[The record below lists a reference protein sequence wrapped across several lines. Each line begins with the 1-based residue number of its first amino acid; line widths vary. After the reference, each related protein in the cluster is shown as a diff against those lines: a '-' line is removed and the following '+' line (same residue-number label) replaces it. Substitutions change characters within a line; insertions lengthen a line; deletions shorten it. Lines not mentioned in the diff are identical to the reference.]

1 MRKTKTLL
9 MMAIAL
15 LFSGAA
21 IAAPTIYPLSTTL
34 GQAGESLQLVEGGT
48 RSMGIYQQISVRFG
62 NEFIGEFAGE
72 DKVVTVYYEE
82 TDPVTPARQ
91 YKEKVEYIVEED
103 ANDPVTVKILVLD
116 YLRPKTEYFY
126 RAEVTVAG
134 ALVASSEGT
143 FVSYLGDLADP
154 LPNIISMK
162 LLEEKAVV
170 TVSNLTQVK
179 TITGEPIVLSEA
191 SFTTTLTNERLAET
205 KELGTVESA
214 GTQAVTYDYADAEGE
229 FLVFGDNIVAEVA
242 FTYNGKTL
250 TRKATQGFGSDEMNP
265 LWVYVVPANSG
276 VEGQYDI
283 VVKGMPHPV
292 TVTSA
297 DIQVQTRRVGET
309 DWSEVYGV
317 SRAIQADE
325 EQFRVLASELK
336 VKDADVFDYPE
347 EGFDFRLVI
356 GFWVSG
362 EHYEFTL
369 DNAHA
374 SFDPYAYAFNF
385 VPRWNADA
393 QGNGHPTLESK
404 NINKTTQDKVKTL
417 VNSLIVDG
425 YWDGSNYPEDIAF
438 GAKVDGE
445 EIGNAKAT
453 QTPAD
458 TKANVSISLEG
469 LDLEPAAGLT
479 ENDSVWVEWEYYVI
493 YEKWQN
499 HNFYP
504 EVIAIEPHIYEQTFE
519 GAIFE
524 DWAYSPMVQ
533 NEDGSKSYLYV
544 KGVRVFLD
552 EENAGT
558 VEFERPCYFNNGER
572 MKTITAVVYMKD
584 NSVQN
589 PSWVEVGRNQFK
601 LNANKTNKSYTNRV
615 AVDASS
621 VIKKDYDNYCE
632 VKVVVYGNDYVNY
645 TAEVTDVFS
654 APNRAGVAKVTEIEQ
669 PVSFTLQRLN
679 VNPLI
684 ELTGFYGEYKVYGSL
699 QKLEANEDGT
709 LKLVDGKPVPVG
721 DPVEAPVVYR
731 TVDDLPLDLPGDDVT
746 NGLKDTEITYPEDGF
761 LFPNVDEETW
771 YQANIEFEYAA
782 IRDILDEDGNVEPD
796 TVWMKGR
803 VQFADGVNNPF
814 KTVKVPA
821 AGDIVVRHPRYTI
834 SETPGQIIARLR
846 FLTGNDD
853 DELFVKIPGV
863 NHGDPVKTDGTEEV
877 TDRFFDFEAGEW
889 VEETHTLKTVE
900 ILLNVDLD
908 VTTLKIPAKW
918 DMGYSAYI
926 QDGEYTTAYENIN
939 VESDRAIHTP
949 VPYVRYY
956 TAAPMLYMT
965 KAQWGE
971 FYKLMDEYFEY
982 IGEDQPFLPAPAP
995 APARRAPLPLDEED
1009 PSVTEQDI
1017 ENWWYNIYSKMY
1029 VIKSAWEVADWAK
1042 ATLFNTFAYSR
1053 TDIPGFENAS
1063 DPKYFGASNLVYRA
1077 NIYDWMADEYFR
1089 GLAIYND
1096 YEYDGG
1102 IMVTNLP
1109 NEYNYVQ
1116 HFSIPGFGYFVED
1129 KPWSETTDLVSI
1141 MPVDV
1146 TRAAMVIDK
1155 LTLDQYLEAVGYG
1168 YYFSDFASIFPY
1180 AFDVQLGD
1188 AELDA
1193 TAEEY
1198 HAFYNEIHFLALNAL
1213 YTAKFD
1219 KKDRSVVIPFNGA
1232 AWEDEA
1238 CETPATVRYFSAGYL
1253 TDDNKVTYKFSK
1265 KMRNGE
1271 PSNELSAGYPYLVW
1285 SDSGTSEFNVYFAGE
1300 NTMVRRNSED
1310 SYSGGLN
1317 EVVVDLNSSWGQTL
1331 TEGMMIGSYRYIYDY
1346 ELFAEIGAEYFET
1359 MTEEDLAEMSFWE
1372 RLAYEYQLEQYNQ
1385 IEICRYSSY
1394 WGNPVK
1400 LDRTLLAEYAEDDK
1414 YQLNLLNPEKHSG
1427 IVPFHCALVFTGA
1440 NNGNAGYSIS
1450 IRYDEDDA
1458 TVIVDNM
1465 AIENTSNAEMFDVMG
1480 RKITEPAKGQIY
1492 IQNGQKFIVK

>member
-1 MRKTKTLL
+1 MRKVKTLL
-9 MMAIAL
+9 MMAVAL
-15 LFSGAA
+15 LFTGAA
-21 IAAPTIYPLSTTL
+21 FAQAAEEPALKTTL
-34 GQAGESLQLVEGGT
+34 GQVGESLQLVEGGT
-48 RSMGIYQQISVRFG
+48 RSMGIYQQVSVRLS
-62 NEFIGEFAGE
+62 EDFIEEYEGE
-72 DKVVTVYYEE
+72 DKVITVTYGEVN
-82 TDPVTPARQ
+82 PVTPART
-91 YKEKVEYIVEED
+91 YKDKVEYLVEENQD
-103 ANDPVTVKILVLD
+103 QEVTILVLD
-116 YLRPKTEYFY
+116 YLRPKTAYTY
-126 RAEVTVAG
+126 TVTVKVG
-134 ALVASSEGT
+134 GREVASSGGQ

-162 LLEEKAVV
+162 LLEQKADV
-170 TVSNLTQVK
+170 TVSGLKNVK
-179 TITGEPIVLSEA
+179 TITGEPIVLDEA
-191 SFTTTLTNERLAET
+191 SFDVTLTNERLAQTET
-205 KELGTVESA
+205 LAEGETASEQSFPY
-214 GTQAVTYDYADAEGE
+214 TYEDAEGE

-242 FTYNGKTL
+242 LTYNGKTL

-276 VEGQYDI
+276 TKGQYDI

-297 DIQVQTRRVGET
+297 DIQVQTKKVDED

-374 SFDPYAYAFNF
+374 IFDPYAYAFNF
-385 VPRWNADA
+385 VPRWNN
-393 QGNGHPTLESK
+393 GNPDLYSK

-417 VNSLIVDG
+417 VNSLITDG
-425 YWDGSNYPEDIAF
+425 YWDGSNYPEDIDF
-438 GAKVDGE
+438 GAKVDD
-445 EIGNAKAT
+445 NYYDAFTQQPDAT
-453 QTPAD
+453 L
-458 TKANVSISLEG
+458 ANVSIPLSENLS
-469 LDLEPAAGLT
+469 PADGLT

-524 DWAYSPMVQ
+524 DWAYSPMVE
-533 NEDGSKSYLYV
+533 NEDGSKDYFFI

-558 VEFERPCYFNNGER
+558 VEFSRPTTFNNGER

-584 NSVQN
+584 NSYTVNN
-589 PSWVEVGRNQFK
+589 PGFVEVGRNQFK
-601 LNANKTNKSYTNRV
+601 VNPNKTNKTYVNRV

-621 VIKKDYDNYCE
+621 VIKKDYNNYCE

-645 TAEVTDVFS
+645 TAETTDVFS

-679 VNPLI
+679 VNPLV
-684 ELTGFYGEYKVYGSL
+684 ELTGFKGEYKVYGSL

-709 LKLVDGKPVPVG
+709 LKLVDGEPVPVG
-721 DPVEAPVVYR
+721 EPVEAPVLYR
-731 TVDDLPLDLPGDDVT
+731 TATDLNLNLGGDITDGLKHTDVT
-746 NGLKDTEITYPEDGF
+746 YTEDGF

-782 IRDILDEDGNVEPD
+782 IRDILDEDGEVVVD
-796 TVWMKGR
+796 TVWMKGK

-834 SETPGQIIARLR
+834 SEKPGQIIARLR

-965 KAQWGE
+965 NAQWGE
-971 FYKLMDEYFEY
+971 FYKLMDEF
-982 IGEDQPFLPAPAP
+982 IGEDQPLLPAPAP
-995 APARRAPLPLDEED
+995 APARRAPLVLDEDD

-1077 NIYDWMADEYFR
+1077 NIYDWMADEYFM
-1089 GLAIYND
+1089 GQGIYND
-1096 YEYDGG
+1096 YEYYDGG

-1155 LTLDQYLEAVGYG
+1155 LTLDQYLEAVGYE

-1219 KKDRSVVIPFNGA
+1219 KSDRSVVIPFNGA

-1310 SYSGGLN
+1310 SNSGGLN

-1394 WGNPVK
+1394 YGNPVK

-1427 IVPFHCALVFTGA
+1427 IVPFHCALVFAGA

>member
-1 MRKTKTLL
+1 MRKVKTLL
-9 MMAIAL
+9 MMAVAL
-15 LFSGAA
+15 LFTGAA
-21 IAAPTIYPLSTTL
+21 FAQGLIAVADLNTTL

-48 RSMGIYQQISVRFG
+48 RSMGIFQQVSVRLD
-62 NEFIGEFAGE
+62 EDFIEEYEGE
-72 DKVVTVYYEE
+72 DKVITVTYGEVN
-82 TDPVTPARQ
+82 PVTPART
-91 YKEKVEYIVEED
+91 YKDKVEYLVEENQD
-103 ANDPVTVKILVLD
+103 KEVTILVLD
-116 YLRPKTEYFY
+116 YLRPKTAYTY
-126 RAEVTVAG
+126 AVTVKVG
-134 ALVASSEGT
+134 GTVVAYDEGT

-162 LLEEKAVV
+162 LLEQKADV
-170 TVSNLTQVK
+170 TVSGLKNVK
-179 TITGEPIVLSEA
+179 TITGEPIVLDEA
-191 SFTTTLTNERLAET
+191 SFDVTLTNEHLAQTET
-205 KELGTVESA
+205 L
-214 GTQAVTYDYADAEGE
+214 AEGE
-229 FLVFGDNIVAEVA
+229 TASAQAFTYTKEDAQGAFLVYGDNIVAEI
-242 FTYNGKTL
+242 TLSYNGKSL
-250 TRKATQGFGSDEMNP
+250 TRQATQEFGSDVMNP
-265 LWVYVVPANSG
+265 LWVYVVPAQSET
-276 VEGQYDI
+276 EGQYDI
-283 VVKGMPHPV
+283 VVKGMPIPV
-292 TVTSA
+292 TATSA
-297 DIQVQTRRVGET
+297 DMQVQTRKVGET
-309 DWSEVYGV
+309 AWGEVYGV
-317 SRAIQADE
+317 SRLTDAGE
-325 EQFRVLASELK
+325 EQFRIKDTELL
-336 VKDADVFDYPE
+336 VRDADVFDYPE
-347 EGFDFRLVI
+347 EGFEFRLVI
-356 GFWVSG
+356 GFWVNG
-362 EHYEFTL
+362 DHYTFTL

-374 SFDPYAYAFNF
+374 IFDPYAWAYNF
-385 VPRWNADA
+385 VPRWN
-393 QGNGHPTLESK
+393 NGHPDLYSK
-404 NINKTTQDKVKTL
+404 NINATTQDKVKTK
-417 VNSLIVDG
+417 VNSLITDG
-425 YWDGSNYPEDIAF
+425 YWDGKAADGSVYPENIAF
-438 GAKVDGE
+438 GAKVTDSYV
-445 EIGNAKAT
+445 GNDKAT
-453 QTPAD
+453 QSPAS
-458 TKANVSISLEG
+458 TLANVSISLEG
-469 LDLEPAAGLT
+469 LNINPADGLT
-479 ENDSVWVEWEYYVI
+479 EDDSVWVEWEYYVI
-493 YEKWQN
+493 YEKAEN

-504 EVIAIEPHIYEQTFE
+504 EVIAIEPHIYEQAFKD
-519 GAIFE
+519 AIFE
-524 DWAYSPMVQ
+524 DWAYAPQVGDES
-533 NEDGSKSYLYV
+533 EYLGIKS
-544 KGVRVFLD
+544 VRVFVD
-552 EENAGT
+552 EDGRDM
-558 VEFERPCYFNNGER
+558 VEFNRPCYFNNGER
-572 MKTITAVVYMKD
+572 MKTITCVVYMKD
-584 NSVQN
+584 PNVQN
-589 PSWVEVGRNQFK
+589 STFVEVGRNQFK
-601 LNANKTNKSYTNRV
+601 VNANKTNKTFTNKV
-615 AVDASS
+615 AVDASKA
-621 VIKKDYDNYCE
+621 IKNDFSKYCD
-632 VKVVVYGNDYVNY
+632 VKVVVYGNDYENY
-645 TAEVTDVFS
+645 TAEITDVFS
-654 APNRAGVAKVTEIEQ
+654 SPNRAGVATVTEVEQ

-679 VNPLI
+679 VNPLV
-684 ELTGFYGEYKVYGSL
+684 ELTGFKGEYKIYGSL
-699 QKLEANEDGT
+699 QKLEANENGT
-709 LKLVDGKPVPVG
+709 LKLVDGEPVPVG
-721 DPVEAPVVYR
+721 EPVEAPVLYR
-731 TVDDLPLDLPGDDVT
+731 TATDLNLNLDGDITDGLKHTDVT
-746 NGLKDTEITYPEDGF
+746 YTEDGF

-782 IRDILDEDGNVEPD
+782 IRDILDEDGEVVVD
-796 TVWMKGR
+796 TVWMKGT
-803 VQFADGVNNPF
+803 VKFADGVNNPF

-965 KAQWGE
+965 NAQWGE
-971 FYKLMDEYFEY
+971 FYKLMDEYF
-982 IGEDQPFLPAPAP
+982 GEDQPFLPAPAP
-995 APARRAPLPLDEED
+995 APARRAPLVLDEDD

-1077 NIYDWMADEYFR
+1077 NIYDWMAEDYFR

-1109 NEYNYVQ
+1109 NEYDYVQ

-1155 LTLDQYLEAVGYG
+1155 LTLDQYLEAVGYE

-1427 IVPFHCALVFTGA
+1427 IVPFHCALVFAGA

-1492 IQNGQKFIVK
+1492 IKNGQKFIVK